1 MPLIALALSLLYL
14 PLSRRLFDLLLGG
27 PVAAPDSLA
36 GHCALLALVSGWLLW
51 LLPLY
56 LIPWVRQRRFPR
68 WTLLALLLPCGM
80 ALVAHLAPAYWLL
93 PIDPADYS
101 GASVDYIMAELSL
114 SRWQRAL
121 ELSVIPS
128 SLLTCALLAAHFA
141 LSRTRTSAPESAP
154 R

>member
-36 GHCALLALVSGWLLW
+36 GHCVLLALASGWLLW

-80 ALVAHLAPAYWLL
+80 APAYWLL